1 MLKLIADIF
10 LFLICGVA
18 PLVALVWIFASGNK
32 KEKAKKALLESQTVT
47 DSAND

>member
-32 KEKAKKALLESQTVT
+32 KEKAKKAALAAQAAVEEKK
-47 DSAND
+47 